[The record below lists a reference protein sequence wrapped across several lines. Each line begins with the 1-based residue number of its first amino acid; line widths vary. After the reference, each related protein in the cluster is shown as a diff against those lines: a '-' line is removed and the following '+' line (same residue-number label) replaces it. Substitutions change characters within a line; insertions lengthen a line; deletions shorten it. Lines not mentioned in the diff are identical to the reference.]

1 MHPSQRTS
9 RILNS
14 EIQSLCKDF
23 ANRGV
28 NPEIAKALK
37 TRESSLIE
45 DLERNTRK
53 TIITQSDPTLHW
65 EQYDIY

>member
-1 MHPSQRTS
+1 MGIRSIYKGCAS
-9 RILNS
+9 RS
-14 EIQSLCKDF
+14 
-23 ANRGV
+23 G

-45 DLERNTRK
+45 DLEHSTRK
-53 TIITQSDPTLHW
+53 TIIIQSDPTLHW